1 MTLAL
6 AGQVAGIAF
15 ACGLNLYL
23 TVAALGI
30 LSRLEIL
37 TGLPPGLQGLQGSL
51 VIGSALT
58 LFLVEAVIDR
68 TRHADSLWDVLHTFI
83 RPPAAALLA
92 VAALWGE
99 TTAIMAVG
107 AAFAFLVALASHGS
121 KAGLRMTLN
130 ATMRT
135 RWQPWISTA
144 EDALAV
150 AFAVTALLFPVPVL
164 ITAGVGV
171 LVSSAFAPWLWGAFR
186 LANRCIAAWIR
197 SLVTRADW
205 KAMDELPGDIQAL
218 LGETPTGMAPP
229 RGARAALQGLD
240 GRAVR
245 NGWLL
250 TTPDG
255 PAFVHRTLL
264 GIRRIDLP
272 ETREVTSQAGAWT
285 DLLRIRAE
293 DTDYTLFMLK
303 DGPDLDRT
311 TQTLTHTS
319 I

>member
-1 MTLAL
+1 MTLVL
-6 AGQVAGIAF
+6 AGNVAGIAF
-15 ACGLNLYL
+15 ASGLNLYL

-30 LSRLEIL
+30 LSRLEVL

-51 VIGSALT
+51 VIGSALA
-58 LFLVEAVIDR
+58 LFLVETVIDR
-68 TRHADSLWDVLHTFI
+68 TRHADSLWDLLHTFI

-92 VAALWGE
+92 VAVLWGA
-99 TTAIMAVG
+99 TPSTMALG
-107 AAFAFLVALASHGS
+107 AALAFAVALAAHGT

-150 AFAVTALLFPVPVL
+150 TLAVSALLFPLPAL
-164 ITAGVGV
+164 AAAGVGV
-171 LVSSAFAPWLWGAFR
+171 LVSLAFGPWLWGAFR

-197 SLVTRADW
+197 ALVTRSDW
-205 KAMDELPGDIQAL
+205 RALEELPGDVRDL

-229 RGARAALQGLD
+229 RGTRAALQGLD

-245 NGWLL
+245 NGWLV

-272 ETREVTSQAGAWT
+272 EAREITTTAGTWT
-285 DLLRIRAE
+285 DILRIQADDAE
-293 DTDYTLFMLK
+293 YTLFMLK
-303 DGPDLDRT
+303 DGPDMDRT
-311 TQTLTHTS
+311 TRTLTYTS
-319 I
+319 P